1 MTTMTMNNAGTDNRT
16 QNEGAVPLSAPA
28 GIDPAS
34 IWAALTSDTQCC
46 VVLAEIDGEIR
57 FGNSGETVCA
67 CGYEKCP
74 LKSDTNVTNDLPEEQ
89 AAQLLSCMKRASDNN
104 TTIAL
109 VWFLAGIRSR
119 TVIRPIQTESGP
131 LVLLTTRSAKSAY
144 LPEEPDSDG
153 EVVHSLVGDAG
164 PLASLTPRE
173 TQVLEM
179 IGRGYSTAK
188 IAKTLDRSTK
198 TVEWHRA
205 SIGNKLNASNRVELA
220 RIAIA
225 AGLTAL

>member
-1 MTTMTMNNAGTDNRT
+1 MTTIAMNNTEIDSGTHS
-16 QNEGAVPLSAPA
+16 EGALSRMVPS

-34 IWAALTSDTQCC
+34 IWAALLLDTQCC
-46 VVLAEIDGEIR
+46 VNLAEIDGTIR
-57 FGNSGETVCA
+57 YGSSGADRCGCA
-67 CGYEKCP
+67 SEKCP
-74 LKSDTNVTNDLPEEQ
+74 FKGIENVTDNLPDEQ
-89 AAQLLSCMKRASDNN
+89 AAKLLSCMRRASENN
-104 TTIAL
+104 TTIVL

-119 TVIRPIQTESGP
+119 TSIRPIETDSSP
-131 LVLLTTRSAKSAY
+131 LVLLTTRSAKGAY
-144 LPEEPDSDG
+144 LSEESDG
-153 EVVHSLVGDAG
+153 EEVIHSLVGDAG

>member
-1 MTTMTMNNAGTDNRT
+1 MMTTNNAKTDDGPRTRGTPT
-16 QNEGAVPLSAPA
+16 GAIPT

-34 IWAALTSDTQCC
+34 IWAALICDTQCC
-46 VVLAEIDGEIR
+46 VVLAEVDG
-57 FGNSGETVCA
+57 TVNLGDA
-67 CGYEKCP
+67 DAIGCGCTVEDCP
-74 LKSDTNVTNDLPEEQ
+74 LKASGNVTCELPGEQ
-89 AAQLLSCMKRASDNN
+89 AAQLLSCMKRASENGSP
-104 TTIAL
+104 IVL
-109 VWFLAGIRSR
+109 IWFLAGIRSR
-119 TVIRPIQTESGP
+119 TVIRPIETESGP
-131 LVLLTTRSAKSAY
+131 MVLLTTRLAKGAY
-144 LPEEPDSDG
+144 FAEEPESED
-153 EVVHSLVGDAG
+153 VIHSLIGDAG